1 MMSMY
6 GCPAGSGGQR
16 KGWMILQVLKSNRAQ
31 FEYDI
36 HALVK
41 AFYPA
46 WELKIVTPESVVK
59 DRRVR
64 RAVPVMELEFGETDV
79 KFTVYSGYI
88 IVEKRKAAQSSGA
101 IERTGK
107 MAIQTIVQGQMQQAE
122 RAMYISGGI
131 PIR

>member
-1 MMSMY
+1 MSMY
-6 GCPAGSGGQR
+6 GRPAGSGGQR
-16 KGWMILQVLKSNRAQ
+16 KEWMILQVLKSNRAQ

-79 KFTVYSGYI
+79 KFTVYSGLHN
-88 IVEKRKAAQSSGA
+88 VEKKEGSTEQWRDRTDREDGNTDNCSGA
-101 IERTGK
+101 GVI
-107 MAIQTIVQGQMQQAE
+107 MWIL
-122 RAMYISGGI
+122 
-131 PIR
+131 

>member
-1 MMSMY
+1 
-6 GCPAGSGGQR
+6 
-16 KGWMILQVLKSNRAQ
+16 MILQVLKSNRAQ

-64 RAVPVMELEFGETDV
+64 RAVPD
-79 KFTVYSGYI
+79 
-88 IVEKRKAAQSSGA
+88 GA
-101 IERTGK
+101 
-107 MAIQTIVQGQMQQAE
+107 
-122 RAMYISGGI
+122 GI
-131 PIR
+131 R